1 VKKDLKIALIIGIT
15 TSFVLGIGYLG
26 YKYYLKRK
34 KQKNDEINV
43 PADKK
48 E

>member
-1 VKKDLKIALIIGIT
+1 MKKDLKIALIIGIT
-15 TSFVLGIGYLG
+15 TSFFIGIGYLG
-26 YKYYLKRK
+26 YKYYLKKK
-34 KQKNDEINV
+34 KQKQNETDL